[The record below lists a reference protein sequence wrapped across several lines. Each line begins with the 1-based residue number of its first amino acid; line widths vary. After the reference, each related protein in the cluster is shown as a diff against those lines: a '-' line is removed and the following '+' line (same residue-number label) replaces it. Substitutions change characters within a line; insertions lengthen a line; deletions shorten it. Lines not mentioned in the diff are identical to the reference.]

1 MVADNFHQKVI
12 QVMKKKERKRVEDF
26 QNFVDVESLLL
37 WSTKVSCLFLV
48 VSPRVNML
56 AKTQSLKMS
65 KLLCLKEEVIRFS
78 GK

>member
-37 WSTKVSCLFLV
+37 WSAKVSCLFLV

-65 KLLCLKEEVIRFS
+65 KL
-78 GK
+78 